1 MSSSEEKHLRAI
13 HAARPDNTAGYCRTC
28 GTPAPCLVIRVIDAL
43 SAAAEPARVAAALQ
57 ALCDKAEADP
67 DENEWVLV
75 REVRAAA
82 ALPGPEDA
90 EAAL

>member
-1 MSSSEEKHLRAI
+1 
-13 HAARPDNTAGYCRTC
+13 
-28 GTPAPCLVIRVIDAL
+28 VIDAL